1 MTGFTFESKQLAKD
15 RLWLKVSG
23 GLSAASAE
31 ELKAWLVQIEAIIA
45 TMHQDSGAGV
55 SCVFDLVDLT
65 EANDPVVINALVEFQ
80 KQNKPHIRRTALVI
94 KDPQVRLA
102 MSIVGALADRYNIR
116 SFASNQEA
124 EGWAF
129 SEQA

>member
-1 MTGFTFESKQLAKD
+1 MTGFTFESKQLTQD

-23 GLSAASAE
+23 GLSAANAN
-31 ELKAWLVQIEAIIA
+31 ELQAWLGQIEAIIA
-45 TMHQDSGAGV
+45 TMHETAGTDI
-55 SCVFDLVDLT
+55 SCVFDLVDLV
-65 EANDPVVINALVEFQ
+65 EANDPVVITALVEFQ
-80 KQNKPHIRRTALVI
+80 KQNKPHIRRTALII
-94 KDPQVRLA
+94 KDPQMRLA

>member
-1 MTGFTFESKQLAKD
+1 MIGFTFESKQPAPDK
-15 RLWLKVSG
+15 LWLKVSG
-23 GLSAASAE
+23 GLSAASADD
-31 ELKAWLVQIEAIIA
+31 LKAWMVQIEAIIA
-45 TMHQDSGAGV
+45 AMHTAAGV
-55 SCVFDLVDLT
+55 GISCVFDLVDLV
-65 EANDPVVINALVEFQ
+65 EANDPVVITSLVEFQ

-124 EGWAF
+124 EGWAY